1 MQLHG
6 RNRYRAG
13 GARFWLVCSL
23 SLLVAACG
31 AFAPQATLTPTASTT
46 PQVVATRLTA
56 QLTGRL
62 VLVGDCLRVQN
73 SNVPGESLLLVFPPG
88 FTGSVSKTTVLVSDF
103 QDKKEFTWR
112 LGDIVTLAGGNVPTL
127 DPTLQELLPPDCQ
140 GPYWV
145 VGGISASASPTPT
158 VAPTRTPGPARSA
171 APTLTPYLNSI
182 LATQVVLARAG
193 PGTVYDVV
201 GQLQVG
207 QTYPVVGQAG
217 EWWELAPDQGHT
229 AWVFKDLVTFSGDAQ
244 TLPVVPGPAT
254 PTAPP

>member
-1 MQLHG
+1 MPFHI
-6 RNRYRAG
+6 YPRAG
-13 GARFWLVCSL
+13 GARHGLVCAL
-23 SLLVAACG
+23 SLFVAACG
-31 AFAPQATLTPTASTT
+31 AIASPATLTPTASTT
-46 PQVVATRLTA
+46 PQVVATRLTD

-73 SNVPGESLLLVFPPG
+73 SSAPGQSLLLVFPPG
-88 FTGSVSKTTVLVSDF
+88 FTASVSRATVLVSDF

-112 LGDIVTLAGGNVPTL
+112 VGDIVTLAGGNVPHL
-127 DPTLQELLPPDCQ
+127 DPTLLLLLPADCP

-145 VGGISASASPTPT
+145 VGGIAPSSTPTPT
-158 VAPTRTPGPARSA
+158 VASPGTPGPARSA
-171 APTLTPYLNSI
+171 VPTLTPYVNSV
-182 LATQVVLARAG
+182 LATQVVVTRAG

-207 QTYPVVGQAG
+207 QIYPVVGQAG
-217 EWWELAPDQGHT
+217 NWWELAPDQGHS

-244 TLPVVPGPAT
+244 TVPIVPGPAT